1 MGLKILVV
9 DGDGDARSLAA
20 RALDTAGHDT
30 QEADSGQRAL
40 TLMGRGEPD
49 LLILEATLP
58 DGDMDGFDLCRA
70 VRRHSELPVLF
81 LTVRRDPVD
90 ELVGLTVGGDVWLTK
105 PVAPRL
111 IVAHTEALAR
121 RALRSG
127 HQNGYG
133 SGNGNG
139 HGNGSDD
146 GHGVGS
152 LTGMAAEDQAS
163 PPLVHGDLEIDREAR
178 EVRVRGELV
187 PLTRTEF
194 DLLVTLARNPR
205 RVLAREH
212 LLETVWGEWFGS
224 DHVLDVH
231 LSRLRQKILAAGGG
245 RIAHAVRG
253 VGFRFAP

>member
-1 MGLKILVV
+1 MRLKILVV

-133 SGNGNG
+133 SVNGNG

-152 LTGMAAEDQAS
+152 LTGMAAEDEAS

-178 EVRVRGELV
+178 AAGE
-187 PLTRTEF
+187 PQ
-194 DLLVTLARNPR
+194 AR
-205 RVLAREH
+205 AWS
-212 LLETVWGEWFGS
+212 LLEGDDGDQHDEQVRHEAASRG
-224 DHVLDVH
+224 HRQHRH
-231 LSRLRQKILAAGGG
+231 LQQQRRQDQGGD
-245 RIAHAVRG
+245 RKSV
-253 VGFRFAP
+253 V